1 MYNKTHYNIVI
12 SLQLINVNGGKKK
25 RKADKAG
32 TWKKTEK
39 TALLSPLTANR
50 WSYRSV
56 GRLRVTREVPRSPVV
71 QRAGLKCA
79 HCCSTHNFHDTKGRS
94 GGQERHSTQTSPVH
108 TTFVAQRAGL
118 GNRDKCCKPC
128 DPEGRFD
135 ELKQVHTSPAT

>member
-1 MYNKTHYNIVI
+1 M
-12 SLQLINVNGGKKK
+12 KKK
-25 RKADKAG
+25 KKKKKTAKPG

-50 WSYRSV
+50 WWYRPV
-56 GRLRVTREVPRSPVV
+56 GRLRVTREAPRSPVV
-71 QRAGLKCA
+71 QRAGLRYA

-108 TTFVAQRAGL
+108 TTFVAQRAGPE
-118 GNRDKCCKPC
+118 NRDKCRKPC
-128 DPEGRFD
+128 DPEGRSD